1 MTCQVHMYNIGT
13 YMHVRT
19 YMYVC
24 AHYESMM
31 HIIIVI
37 YQEDQRLL
45 QAIYLILPAAGA
57 AALGVYIR
65 QVTSAHG
72 IANYVLHN
80 YSNICIPYIS

>member
-1 MTCQVHMYNIGT
+1 
-13 YMHVRT
+13 
-19 YMYVC
+19 MYVC

-37 YQEDQRLL
+37 YQEDLKGNISYIACCRGSG
-45 QAIYLILPAAGA
+45 PWV
-57 AALGVYIR
+57 LGVYIR

-80 YSNICIPYIS
+80 YSNICIAYIS

>member
-1 MTCQVHMYNIGT
+1 M
-13 YMHVRT
+13 
-19 YMYVC
+19 
-24 AHYESMM
+24 
-31 HIIIVI
+31 
-37 YQEDQRLL
+37 LL

-80 YSNICIPYIS
+80 YSNICIAYIS